1 MKSIDLKAFRKANS
15 ISQVELA
22 EYLGVGQSFISQI
35 EKGNRPMPKEYI
47 STILANTY
55 GWDTSMLEE
64 KPNNSIGLFSGL
76 KITHSHEAVAGNL
89 GNTIKEVLEN
99 NASESPL
106 MVYLEQKNLEKDA
119 VIANQNAIIANQDGT
134 IRDLLKRIEM
144 LTKER
149 DELLAE
155 HKSVRKGDAENA
167 AGSLSADAI

>member
-47 STILANTY
+47 STILANAY

-64 KPNNSIGLFSGL
+64 KPNNSIGLFPGL

-155 HKSVRKGDAENA
+155 SKSVRKGDAGNA

>member
-1 MKSIDLKAFRKANS
+1 MNAFANFMSVNNLKRKDIASFLGVSGAFITQLTSGQRSLPSKQLAAIKAN
-15 ISQVELA
+15 A
-22 EYLGVGQSFISQI
+22 
-35 EKGNRPMPKEYI
+35 
-47 STILANTY
+47 Y

-64 KPNNSIGLFSGL
+64 KPNNSMGLFSGL

-119 VIANQNAIIANQDGT
+119 VIANQDGT

-155 HKSVRKGDAENA
+155 YKSVRKGDAGNA